1 MPESMPEPEPP
12 GKTVDAM
19 ALFLALL
26 TLSMVGGVSYVLP
39 TNHATS
45 MEERLR
51 RLLTAMVSGLIG
63 YVLLGTGLL
72 PVEKVPAIA
81 AAVQSWVPYEVLP
94 VLVSLVFA
102 GAGLFL
108 VELVAALAKK
118 RRGR

>member
-1 MPESMPEPEPP
+1 MLEPEPP

-19 ALFLALL
+19 GLFLALV

-39 TNHATS
+39 TNQAIA

-72 PVEKVPAIA
+72 PVEKVPVIA
-81 AAVQSWVPYEVLP
+81 AAVQNWVPYQVLP

-102 GAGLFL
+102 GMGLFL
-108 VELVAALAKK
+108 VEVVAALAKK
-118 RRGR
+118 KRGR